1 MKRTRLKIK
10 TTREFFERGRR
21 IAQAADQGLPLTEPY
36 LLALGDSASLKN
48 LRSKRKRKSK
58 ILEAVHESAKDL
70 HRIGFIDD
78 ESMKRYDELCL

>member
-1 MKRTRLKIK
+1 MKRTQLKIK

-21 IAQAADQGLPLTEPY
+21 IAQAADQGLPLTEAS

-48 LRSKRKRKSK
+48 VRSKRKRKSK

-70 HRIGFIDD
+70 HSLGFIDD
-78 ESMKRYDELCL
+78 ESMKRYDELRL

>member
-70 HRIGFIDD
+70 HSLGFIDD